1 MMTVYIVRGDVVTA
15 RTSAPA
21 KGSPGEVVVGSAEE
35 IAASAMSLGADGCGV
50 ERAASAIRRKQ
61 GWL

>member
-1 MMTVYIVRGDVVTA
+1 MTVYIIRGNVVMA

-35 IAASAMSLGADGCGV
+35 IAASALSR
-50 ERAASAIRRKQ
+50 ERVRWRWSTGR
-61 GWL
+61 